1 MINCLISEYPKM
13 HKRSISKY
21 FLLLAFFFILPGM
34 HAQEI
39 NALQDD
45 LVRIK
50 TSEQDDLKKI
60 HQAENRKRSFLVTKE
75 DPFIDK
81 INPIKLTFGGLL
93 YFYQTSLSKHF
104 SADCLYEPSC
114 SNFSKDVISH
124 FGLIKGVFLTADRL
138 SRCNR
143 IAQTSLHPLTINPE
157 TRHSSDDWSKYQF
170 KTCNHS
176 EHFH

>member
-1 MINCLISEYPKM
+1 M
-13 HKRSISKY
+13 HKKSISKCSIVLVL
-21 FLLLAFFFILPGM
+21 FLLFAFGAHSQNKDALRSDLTR
-34 HAQEI
+34 I
-39 NALQDD
+39 NS
-45 LVRIK
+45 
-50 TSEQDDLKKI
+50 SEQDDLLKI
-60 HQAENRKRSFLVTKE
+60 HQTENRKRVFLVKKE
-75 DPFIDK
+75 DPLIDK

-114 SNFSKDVISH
+114 SNFSKDAISH
-124 FGLIKGVFLTADRL
+124 YGLIKGIFLTSDRL

-157 TRHSSDDWSKYQF
+157 TRHSSDGWSKYQF
-170 KTCNHS
+170 KSYNPS

>member
-1 MINCLISEYPKM
+1 MTNCLILKSRKM
-13 HKRSISKY
+13 HRKSISKW
-21 FLLLAFFFILPGM
+21 FLSLAFFSIFPGLY
-34 HAQEI
+34 AQEI
-39 NALQDD
+39 STLQDD
-45 LVRIK
+45 LMRIN
-50 TSEQDDLKKI
+50 TSEQEDLNQI
-60 HQAENRKRSFLVTKE
+60 HQSENRKRSFLVTKE

-124 FGLIKGVFLTADRL
+124 YGLIKGIFLTSDRL

-143 IAQTSLHPLTINPE
+143 IAQTSLHPLTINPR
-157 TRHSSDDWSKYQF
+157 TRHSSDDWSRYQF